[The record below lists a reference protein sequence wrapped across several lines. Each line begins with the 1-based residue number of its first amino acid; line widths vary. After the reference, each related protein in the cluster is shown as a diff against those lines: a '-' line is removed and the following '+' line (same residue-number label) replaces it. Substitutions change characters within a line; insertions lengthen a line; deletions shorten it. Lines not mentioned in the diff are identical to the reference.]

1 MKNLFFILLFL
12 NFLHAKKPLTPEQL
26 KNRHY
31 VEVKSLNNNC
41 CACSKN
47 IAHQHPMYPYGIK
60 GLIRD
65 VRQVIYNSS
74 ELNFEKQGT
83 ISVSFLID
91 KEGRTQDIQMIQK
104 LHPDLNRIIHR
115 AVGSLKR
122 FHPAHKNDQAINM
135 RIYQNYHFSNKKPE
149 PNAHNPVNLDNCEDF
164 FGI

>member
-12 NFLHAKKPLTPEQL
+12 QFLQAKKPLTAEQL

-31 VEVKSLNNNC
+31 LEIKNTNNNC
-41 CACSKN
+41 CACLKN

-83 ISVSFLID
+83 ISVSFVVN

-104 LHPDLNRIIHR
+104 LHPDLNRIVQR
-115 AVGSLKR
+115 AIGSLKR
-122 FHPAHKNDQAINM
+122 FHPAQENQEEINIT
-135 RIYQNYHFSNKKPE
+135 IYQHFHFVEKKQQNNIE
-149 PNAHNPVNLDNCEDF
+149 YFSKSSHNCVQFP
-164 FGI
+164 